1 MAVES
6 WRYGDP
12 AKVLERQ
19 GEGCDNC
26 KYLDTWH
33 IADKTVEACAKGKK
47 PGRRCD
53 DWKHENWES
62 GL

>member
-26 KYLDTWH
+26 RYYEPWKENVAT
-33 IADKTVEACAKGKK
+33 CAKGKK

-53 DWKHENWES
+53 DWKHENWE
-62 GL
+62 GGN